1 MSTPFDIDDSMEQTL
16 EFLRTLTA
24 SASTEDYT
32 DFLATLVEELAE
44 HVDDLRQAAAEDDE
58 EEEEDEDDLD
68 GDEDD
73 MDDEDDFDDE
83 DEWEDDLDDE
93 DDIAVEE
100 PAPASNAA
108 NAEQK

>member
-1 MSTPFDIDDSMEQTL
+1 MSAPFDIDDSMEQTL

-58 EEEEDEDDLD
+58 EDDEEEDLDSEDEDDL
-68 GDEDD
+68 
-73 MDDEDDFDDE
+73 DDEDDFDDD

-93 DDIAVEE
+93 DDIQVET
-100 PAPASNAA
+100 PAPDAA
-108 NAEQK
+108 EKK